1 MGPQAPFCCLR
12 THKKRQITPFMLNHV
27 FCTRKRPPQPK
38 TDACIA
44 FWGISTHQPG
54 HFHTESLQRFEGYL
68 RAGSDEVGVGS
79 FFSVKRGF
87 CCVGTLAHFAGQSVC
102 SHSTLTSTAPPGS
115 ALASLSK
122 INFDKSK
129 WHFDEFL
136 GRGCELS
143 RQYDCSEQHTTNN
156 TDDPNRVICVTLRDY
171 LGRYCSK

>member
-1 MGPQAPFCCLR
+1 MSKTTSSNAFYVKSRFLHAK
-12 THKKRQITPFMLNHV
+12 TTTPAKNGRVYRVL
-27 FCTRKRPPQPK
+27 
-38 TDACIA
+38 
-44 FWGISTHQPG
+44 G
-54 HFHTESLQRFEGYL
+54 HFDTPARAFPYWKFATVWGVFEGRIRRGGSWIVFLGQAGILLCRYIGPL
-68 RAGSDEVGVGS
+68 RRPICLFLQHIDIH
-79 FFSVKRGF
+79 R
-87 CCVGTLAHFAGQSVC
+87 
-102 SHSTLTSTAPPGS
+102 PPGS

-156 TDDPNRVICVTLRDY
+156 TDDPNKVICVALGDY